1 MLQPQETRPQVSF
14 GPFTVD
20 FRSAELKKHG
30 VRVKIQGDSLN
41 DPAFIPGL
49 EGFLREHQP
58 PIFGRVR
65 DAAFQRLLTLAPT
78 KDLRAV
84 VVDAACDEK
93 SRMTFET
100 LTKLPDE
107 VLPETDECLLKE
119 IKRLGKMGRV
129 ELSGQTFAHI
139 QLEQKTMLAGRFAT
153 KAIYQPMLSLYAQY
167 GDKWT
172 DDARGGMLA
181 YLSRYDEKGGLALL
195 KQELGKPSASGATR
209 SLCQSFY
216 SPAVNRFLEEKLE
229 QDDVSAAAESAN
241 LLSEHGQSTAELLLR
256 NRLDRWRK
264 TWATGTKNI
273 PREQGSL
280 EGELTLAVIRGKN
293 WRVDEV
299 EADQLKQACV
309 TRECREIVQVELR

>member
-1 MLQPQETRPQVSF
+1 
-14 GPFTVD
+14 
-20 FRSAELKKHG
+20 
-30 VRVKIQGDSLN
+30 
-41 DPAFIPGL
+41 
-49 EGFLREHQP
+49 
-58 PIFGRVR
+58 
-65 DAAFQRLLTLAPT
+65 LLTLAPT

-84 VVDAACDEK
+84 AVDAACDEN
-93 SRMTFET
+93 SHMTFET

-107 VLPETDECLLKE
+107 VLPETNECLLKE
-119 IKRLGKMGRV
+119 IKRLGQMGRV

-153 KAIYQPMLSLYAQY
+153 KAIYQPMLSLYTFATKAIYQPMLSLYTQY

-195 KQELGKPSASGATR
+195 KQELGKPAASGSTR
-209 SLCQSFY
+209 SLCQTFY

-241 LLSEHGQSTAELLLR
+241 LLSEYGQPTAEISIR

-264 TWATGTKNI
+264 AWAQI
-273 PREQGSL
+273 RRRFRE
-280 EGELTLAVIRGKN
+280 N
-293 WRVDEV
+293 RVH
-299 EADQLKQACV
+299 
-309 TRECREIVQVELR
+309 